1 MRDQFVCAE
10 GEVLFLKRSSR
21 YCALVLAL
29 ALLTL
34 FTLGENL
41 GFAVEASTGQTS
53 IQSVI
58 PFPLEELRP
67 GMKGI
72 GKTVAKGTTI
82 EEFHVE
88 VLGVLQGEQNVSQL
102 VLVQV
107 SGDVIDRMGG
117 IASGMSG
124 SPVYVDGKLLG
135 AISYTFSFT
144 DRRLG
149 LVTPIGP
156 MLEILKYD
164 RTETALQLPSGRWTW
179 ADAEARLVAGYPI
192 EEIYI
197 AWESD
202 AGDTVTYDNGR
213 LCVTPA
219 SAPLLVGGMGPR
231 ARKELAAS
239 FKPFGVE
246 TVAVPG
252 ALAGINVEDVDLE
265 PGAALAVQLVT
276 GDVQVTSL
284 GTVTYVDG
292 SRFVGFGHPFL
303 NRGSVN
309 LMASTAY
316 IYTTVNSLSMP
327 FKLGAPMK
335 TVGTITQ
342 DRGAG
347 VGGYIGRPPE
357 TIDLIVKVTD
367 RNLGT
372 TKELQAEIANEPGLL
387 LSLVS
392 SAALQGLDQGIDRI
406 GPGTSRL
413 VFKIAGEGF
422 PGPIVRDNMF
432 YSPLDISAV
441 SLAELLETLQI
452 LVNNEFQEVKVK
464 TLEVTAQVEQE
475 RRTAVIEKATPT
487 VAQARAGEMVDVE
500 VVIRPY
506 RGQRETKILRLPIPD
521 TAQPGAIHVTV
532 RGGGLG
538 YPYLDLAP
546 FHEDSKEQE
555 DAIDLEPVGPPSSA
569 DSFEKLLETILKRE
583 KNNEIVME
591 YIPYYDAYVLPSAE
605 ESGPPSEGE
614 AEETESASTDE
625 DSGRIESARIG
636 GSVGWNQDE
645 TEPVRVTLPTRYVIE
660 GQTTFEIA
668 ISDSGET
675 EESAD
680 SEGEL
685 EEEMEA
691 SRIRQG
697 LIPVE

>member
-1 MRDQFVCAE
+1 MGRCWGQFVRAE

-21 YCALVLAL
+21 DCALVLAL
-29 ALLTL
+29 ALLV
-34 FTLGENL
+34 FCTLGGEL
-41 GFAVEASTGQTS
+41 GFAAAASKVQSS
-53 IQSVI
+53 IQPAV

-72 GKTVAKGTTI
+72 GKTVAKGTAI

-102 VLVQV
+102 ILVQV

-124 SPVYVDGKLLG
+124 SPVYIDGKLLG
-135 AISYTFSFT
+135 AISYTFSLT
-144 DRRLG
+144 DHRLG

-156 MLEILKYD
+156 MLEILNYD
-164 RTETALQLPSGRWTW
+164 RKQTVWQLPSGRWTW
-179 ADAEARLVAGYPI
+179 ADGRGEKRLVGDYSV
-192 EEIYI
+192 EEVYI
-197 AWESD
+197 ASGTGAQELVFYD
-202 AGDTVTYDNGR
+202 AGR
-213 LCVTPA
+213 LYVTPA
-219 SAPLLVGGMGPR
+219 AAPILVGGMGPR

-239 FKPFGVE
+239 FQSFGIE
-246 TVAVPG
+246 TVAT
-252 ALAGINVEDVDLE
+252 AGSPAIVDVQGVKLE
-265 PGAALAVQLVT
+265 PGSALAVQLVT

-292 SRFVGFGHPFL
+292 NQFIGFGHPFL

-309 LMASTAY
+309 LMAGTAY

-327 FKLGAPMK
+327 FKLGAPVQ

-347 VGGYIGRPPE
+347 VGGYVGRLPD
-357 TIDLIVKVTD
+357 TVDLQVKVTD

-372 TKELQAEIANEPGLL
+372 TRELKAQIANEPGLL

-392 SAALQGLDQGIDRI
+392 TAALQGLDQGIDRI

-413 VFKIAGEGF
+413 VFKITGEGLS
-422 PGPIVRDNMF
+422 GPIVRDNMF
-432 YSPLDISAV
+432 YNSLDISAV
-441 SLAELLETLQI
+441 SLAELLETLQL
-452 LVNNEFQEVKVK
+452 LVNNEFQEVKVN
-464 TLEVTAQVEQE
+464 TVEITAQVEEE

-487 VAQARAGEMVDVE
+487 VTEAQAGDMVDVE

-506 RGQRETKILRLPIPD
+506 RGQRETKILRLPIPE

-538 YPYLDLAP
+538 YPYSEVVP
-546 FHEDSKEQE
+546 FHDDGKEKGDPFE
-555 DAIDLEPVGPPSSA
+555 LESMGPPTNA
-569 DSFEKLLETILKRE
+569 DNFEKLLETVLNRE
-583 KNNEIVME
+583 KNHEIVME
-591 YIPYYDAYVLPSAE
+591 YIPYYDTYVLPSAE
-605 ESGPPSEGE
+605 ESEPIEE
-614 AEETESASTDE
+614 AEAEDAESASADDE
-625 DSGRIESARIG
+625 SDRV
-636 GSVGWNQDE
+636 GSIKSSPSISWNQDE

-668 ISDSGET
+668 ITASDGT
-675 EESAD
+675 EEPVGT
-680 SEGEL
+680 EG
-685 EEEMEA
+685 
-691 SRIRQG
+691 
-697 LIPVE
+697 